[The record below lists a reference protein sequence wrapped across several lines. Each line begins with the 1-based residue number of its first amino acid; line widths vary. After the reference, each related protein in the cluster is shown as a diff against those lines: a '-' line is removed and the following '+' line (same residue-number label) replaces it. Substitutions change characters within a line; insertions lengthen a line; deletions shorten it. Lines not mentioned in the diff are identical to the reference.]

1 MLDRKKF
8 VTGTIVAALAM
19 AAWPS
24 AINAIAANQAR
35 IELDLDIFLQ
45 ITMKTQ

>member
-1 MLDRKKF
+1 M
-8 VTGTIVAALAM
+8 AAL
-19 AAWPS
+19 PS

-45 ITMKTQ
+45 ISMEPQ